1 MGNFIVTHV
10 LIRKERLIMA
20 TTSYN
25 HTRMSVVDENGN
37 VSVMYPQNTA
47 EDVKVD
53 KSANTNL
60 PSSANTAQDVLDN
73 LSSLAF
79 ATGNP
84 IFFDESDVDQDIVVA
99 EIDDQVTS
107 EQLTWSSKK
116 ISESMASV
124 GNTKSIVAKN
134 VNILTTDWVDDT
146 TFTDYPKKAVIT
158 IDGATADHMCTLF
171 TPDHTDTAI
180 DGLFGPYTETGTNSL
195 TVWAAEVPDPT
206 VKIEAICLVLVL

>member
-1 MGNFIVTHV
+1 
-10 LIRKERLIMA
+10 MA

-84 IFFDESDVDQDIVVA
+84 IFFDESDEDQDIVVT

-116 ISESMASV
+116 ISESFAAT
-124 GNTKSIVAKN
+124 GNTVSKYMKN
-134 VNILTTDWVDDT
+134 VTVQTSAWTDDT
-146 TFTDYPKKAVIT
+146 STFTDYPKKAVINVEGIT
-158 IDGATADHMCTLF
+158 EAEWICKNI
-171 TPDHTDTAI
+171 TPDHTDRTLDGIFCPYVFVGDGSVAI
-180 DGLFGPYTETGTNSL
+180 WGS
-195 TVWAAEVPDPT
+195 EVPDHNIT
-206 VKIEAICLVLVL
+206 LESLSFEKVV

>member
-1 MGNFIVTHV
+1 
-10 LIRKERLIMA
+10 MA

-84 IFFDESDVDQDIVVA
+84 IFFDESDVDQDIVVT

-116 ISESMASV
+116 ISESMTIS
-124 GNTKSIVAKN
+124 KHLKN
-134 VNILTTDWVDDT
+134 VVIATGDWIEDAT
-146 TFTDYPKKAVIT
+146 TFPDYPKKAT
-158 IDGATADHMCTLF
+158 IAVEGVTEAEWICKNI
-171 TPDHTDTAI
+171 TPDHTDRTLDSI
-180 DGLFGPYTETGTNSL
+180 FCPYVYVGDSSV
-195 TVWAAEVPDPT
+195 TVWVSEIPDHNIT
-206 VKIEAICLVLVL
+206 LETISFEKVV